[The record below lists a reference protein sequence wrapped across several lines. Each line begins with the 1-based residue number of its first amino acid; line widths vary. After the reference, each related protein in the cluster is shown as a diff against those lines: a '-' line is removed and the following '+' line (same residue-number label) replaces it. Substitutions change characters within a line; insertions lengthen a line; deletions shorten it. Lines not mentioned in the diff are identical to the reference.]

1 MQEDISFI
9 QGNNTSCAGSAN
21 GGSGHPLVYLE
32 VKQGQENVICPYC
45 SRKFVI
51 KNENWSDSQESFYVT
66 HLGL

>member
-51 KNENWSDSQESFYVT
+51 KNEN
-66 HLGL
+66 